1 MKRLVVAA
9 GGVLGSLAADWQQ
22 RVDAMKAITSLCEQW
37 RCAARA
43 RPAALT
49 RCPARRSNTPRKPSA
64 LTLPS
69 VGDIAEQ
76 LLPLA
81 PLLKVQFGDLRSS
94 VVRAVCAAPRR
105 SSVTTPRRRC

>member
-1 MKRLVVAA
+1 
-9 GGVLGSLAADWQQ
+9 
-22 RVDAMKAITSLCEQW
+22 
-37 RCAARA
+37 
-43 RPAALT
+43 LT
-49 RCPARRSNTPRKPSA
+49 RCTTRRSNTPRKPSA

-94 VVRAVCAAPRR
+94 VVRAVRAAAR
-105 SSVTTPRRRC
+105 SSAATSRRRC